1 LTRVNIAPVAG
12 ARLNGMSQSE
22 AKLLTYAVRTRRMD
36 ALGSEA
42 SCKEAR
48 LTLDTGIAGRSD
60 AFNPAELLL
69 AALSACM
76 IKGIERIAPIIKFDF
91 RGIEVLLSAVRQDAP
106 PKMARIDYEIVVDSD
121 EPERKLELLH
131 QNVRSYGTVFNTVA
145 PGTALSGTL
154 RRRARN

>member
-1 LTRVNIAPVAG
+1 MPNPD
-12 ARLNGMSQSE
+12 S
-22 AKLLTYAVRTRRMD
+22 KLLSYAVRTRRMD

-48 LTLDTGIAGRSD
+48 LTLDTGLAGRSD

-76 IKGIERIAPIIKFDF
+76 IKGIERVAPIIKFDF
-91 RGIEVLLSAVRQDAP
+91 RGVEVRLSGVRQDAP
-106 PKMARIDYEIVVDSD
+106 PKMARVDYEILVDSD

-131 QNVRSYGTVFNTVA
+131 ENVRRYGTVFNTVA
-145 PGTALSGTL
+145 PGTALAGTL
-154 RRRARN
+154 RRHMPGD